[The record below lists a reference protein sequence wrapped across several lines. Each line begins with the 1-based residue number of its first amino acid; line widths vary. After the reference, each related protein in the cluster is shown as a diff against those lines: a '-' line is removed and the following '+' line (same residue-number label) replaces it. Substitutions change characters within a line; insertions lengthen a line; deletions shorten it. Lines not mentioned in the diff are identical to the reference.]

1 MARPIREQLTPTQMK
16 VIQELV
22 SKDIT
27 GKTNEMIAEENDIN
41 IVTLYRWKRN
51 KLFNDKLLEVAEEF
65 NRSFLS
71 DTYVQLRGIINNP
84 RTNTG
89 HKIKALELAL
99 KNQGR
104 LKEVQDNKVE
114 VSVDNSAMDVLKRL
128 GLDK

>member
-84 RTNTG
+84 RTNTR

-114 VSVDNSAMDVLKRL
+114 VSIDNSAMDVLKRL